1 MSSPKD
7 TPFTKPNSES
17 QYGKTPLESWVGTVV
32 SYDKQKEQIEAGWGW
47 RYKVRIMGDNTNSDQ
62 ITDEQLSYAYVLLPT
77 TAGSGGAFKMRSVRI
92 SQGDFVY
99 GVRGGGAGAPTMIL
113 GVFPRTKN
121 QKKGKGPNFINL
133 SGFYGSLNSDS
144 EILDGEF
151 NEQTGPKTP
160 NTDPVGPKNYNK
172 AEQREPSDKSEQL
185 GVTAVGD
192 EDVDVEK
199 KLTPKKMLLSLKDY
213 AKNLFKGE
221 DAVNS
226 EENLDK
232 IIEDAKSDESIT
244 NTEIEAAKTAIKTSV
259 KQNLIEEE
267 EAKKEEKELD
277 ELEVVNVNDQ
287 GIILNSEAV
296 RDGLL
301 TYVDGN
307 GKQFVKLTSPSGDV
321 KFEPADEIRKS
332 AAKTAAY
339 SDKIENEDDD
349 VTFERVV
356 DDDGTITF
364 TSSSQKT
371 STSSSS
377 VDIIYD
383 EETNTFTSTRV
394 TTSSETLSGLVV
406 GSEAPK
412 NDDDIK
418 LRLTQ
423 NSLTISKM
431 INLYDKVGNKE
442 KSDEAKK
449 LQKELKNFIINDPSG
464 YDGSSLQATLKSKYG
479 GINY

>member
-7 TPFTKPNSES
+7 TPFTKPNSKS

-32 SYDKQKEQIEAGWGW
+32 SYDAQKEQIESGWGW

-151 NEQTGPKTP
+151 NEQTGPATP
-160 NTDPVGPKNYNK
+160 GTDPVGPKNYNK

>member
-32 SYDKQKEQIEAGWGW
+32 SYDAQKEQIESGWGW

-121 QKKGKGPNFINL
+121 QKEGKGPNFINL

-151 NEQTGPKTP
+151 NEQTGPATP
-160 NTDPVGPKNYNK
+160 FTDPQGPKNYSK

-192 EDVDVEK
+192 ENVNVEK
-199 KLTPKKMLLSLKDY
+199 KLTPKKTIQSSQEYNEKVQKGEIAVKNEETLDNITEGALNGDIDPTVAIVATDSAVKEDIIEESVGNDIK
-213 AKNLFKGE
+213 KNLVNKKNDFNGEKMVEVKNPEGELILLPESVVEKGFSFASE
-221 DAVNS
+221 DDN
-226 EENLDK
+226 E
-232 IIEDAKSDESIT
+232 
-244 NTEIEAAKTAIKTSV
+244 
-259 KQNLIEEE
+259 
-267 EAKKEEKELD
+267 
-277 ELEVVNVNDQ
+277 
-287 GIILNSEAV
+287 
-296 RDGLL
+296 
-301 TYVDGN
+301 
-307 GKQFVKLTSPSGDV
+307 
-321 KFEPADEIRKS
+321 
-332 AAKTAAY
+332 
-339 SDKIENEDDD
+339 EDDD
-349 VTFERVV
+349 TFEREV
-356 DDDGTITF
+356 DDKGNITF
-364 TSSSQKT
+364 KSSSSET

-377 VDIIYD
+377 VNITYD
-383 EETNTFTSTRV
+383 EGTNTFTSSTV
-394 TTSSETLSGLVV
+394 TTSSSTISGLVV

-412 NDDDIK
+412 NDTDIK
-418 LRLTQ
+418 LRLIQ
-423 NSLTISKM
+423 NQKRLNYFID
-431 INLYDKVGNKE
+431 LYNRPTYTGNKE
-442 KSDEAKK
+442 EKIAEAKNYIK
-449 LQKELKNFIINDPSG
+449 QLDNFFENNPGD
-464 YDGSSLQATLKSKYG
+464 YNGSSLQATLKSKFNV
-479 GINY
+479 NY

>member
-32 SYDKQKEQIEAGWGW
+32 SYDAQKEQIESGWGW

-121 QKKGKGPNFINL
+121 QEEGKGNFKN
-133 SGFYGSLNSDS
+133 STGFYGSLNSDS

-151 NEQTGPKTP
+151 NEQTGPATP

-192 EDVDVEK
+192 ENVDVEK
-199 KLTPKKMLLSLKDY
+199 KLTPQKNIQSSEEYNKNVQKGEIAVKNEETLDNITEGALNGDIDPTVAIVATDSAVKENIIEESVGNDIK
-213 AKNLFKGE
+213 KNLEEKTDEFKGE
-221 DAVNS
+221 KMV
-226 EENLDK
+226 E
-232 IIEDAKSDESIT
+232 
-244 NTEIEAAKTAIKTSV
+244 V
-259 KQNLIEEE
+259 KNP
-267 EAKKEEKELD
+267 KGD
-277 ELEVVNVNDQ
+277 
-287 GIILNSEAV
+287 IILLPESVVEGGFTFASENK
-296 RDGLL
+296 D
-301 TYVDGN
+301 D
-307 GKQFVKLTSPSGDV
+307 
-321 KFEPADEIRKS
+321 
-332 AAKTAAY
+332 
-339 SDKIENEDDD
+339 EDDD

-356 DDDGTITF
+356 DNKGNITF
-364 TSSSQKT
+364 K
-371 STSSSS
+371 STSKETKETVTGSSS
-377 VDIIYD
+377 VNITYD
-383 EETNTFTSTRV
+383 EETNTFTSESV
-394 TTSSETLSGLVV
+394 TTSSQTISGLVV

-412 NDDDIK
+412 NDTDIK
-418 LRLTQ
+418 LRLIQ
-423 NSLTISKM
+423 NQKRLNYFIK
-431 INLYDKVGNKE
+431 LYNSPTFTGNREE
-442 KSDEAKK
+442 KIAEAKNYIK
-449 LQKELKNFIINDPSG
+449 QLENFENNPGD
-464 YDGSSLQATLKSKYG
+464 YNGSSLQATLKSKYDV
-479 GINY
+479 NY